1 MKRLKKILLMN
12 WLFFS
17 KQVIELD
24 DINFLTGKTGAG
36 KSTIIDALQIVLLG
50 ETDEKNFN
58 KAANDHSQ
66 RTLDGYLR
74 TDLDAKNPKSRR
86 GRNFTSYIACEYY
99 DDMTDRHF
107 VAGIVFDCHAD
118 GSREQRFFLYDGVI
132 PAHCFT
138 VNHNIPMDINRLRLF
153 IDETAG
159 VTGKTYT
166 VHKEYRRNLL
176 AKWNVHKEQ
185 AFQMLKKAVS
195 FQPIVDIQKFITEN
209 VCDIPERPDIAS
221 MQQSIRDYQRHEELA
236 RRQEEKLSRLSEIA
250 SRYQA
255 MQTALDQSQICRFVA
270 LWAEKEDAIQRIK
283 RLEGSAS
290 GYAERVKDIQ
300 GEYEQME
307 REREQAEIRRNQLIR
322 DSENSDVFKERERLE
337 NEMENLERERR
348 QISEKLTASA
358 LKLKQKSQIWREYC
372 QRLQDVPERG
382 ELRPLTD
389 AANEL
394 RQAWLPF
401 ADSGEDVFTV
411 SESVFERIRKAME
424 TFKSALR
431 EADIFTRE
439 LLKESRT
446 QKERA
451 EHALSALRR
460 NQKRYPGKLLSFR
473 QELCEALERRLG
485 RPVPV
490 EILADTLEISDGQE
504 RWRGA
509 IEGYLHTQKFYLL
522 VPVECYDEAARI
534 YDQIKIRYASFG
546 LVDIGKLRQK
556 EDLQALKNSLAEK
569 IETDN
574 DLARSYVNY
583 RLGRVI
589 ACERVEQLSEYGTA
603 ITPDGMLYQGYVLR
617 AIPRERMRNAFIGM
631 KAIALQIQN
640 LEHELKEVD
649 AQISQWEPTEKLIS
663 KVEEAE
669 PLITSDYLQDTLPA
683 RRRDCRR
690 QIEIQE
696 RLSGI
701 DEEMSH
707 LDLTWLSEM
716 KDRIAKLDVQ
726 IKALDERKDEIIDE
740 RGRLAERIGRIENSD
755 LPKLRDELRG
765 KETEITGQFS
775 EEFQRNIGLPR
786 YQQEFS
792 RLKSTKKIA
801 AEFRE
806 RLPRSGSDAENAEKV
821 LFRAREEYVRTF
833 QPCPFRVEAM
843 DNDEFAEEQRRLQE
857 IELPQYREKIQA
869 ARDSA
874 MEQFQND
881 FLAKISG
888 SIQQVEKQVDDL
900 NRILK
905 NGQFGTDRY
914 RFIVR
919 RNPDCE
925 DYYDMIQA
933 FKDCDGGLFAW
944 PLQQKYGALIEELF
958 SRIAA
963 PDDGSLNARK
973 REDLEHNIARYTD
986 FRTYLQF
993 DLETTDQNG
1002 NRQLLSK
1009 TLNTK
1014 SGGETQTPFY
1024 IAVLASFAQL
1034 YQVNNLSSVANNTV
1048 RLVVFDEAFNK
1059 MDSERIAESVRLL
1072 RKMNLQAIISTPPD
1086 KIADIAP
1093 LADCTLLVGKR
1104 DYQMSVLPWRKEGA
1118 DA

>member
-1 MKRLKKILLMN
+1 MNIDRLN
-12 WLFFS
+12 
-17 KQVIELD
+17 
-24 DINFLTGKTGAG
+24 
-36 KSTIIDALQIVLLG
+36 
-50 ETDEKNFN
+50 
-58 KAANDHSQ
+58 
-66 RTLDGYLR
+66 
-74 TDLDAKNPKSRR
+74 
-86 GRNFTSYIACEYY
+86 
-99 DDMTDRHF
+99 
-107 VAGIVFDCHAD
+107 
-118 GSREQRFFLYDGVI
+118 
-132 PAHCFT
+132 
-138 VNHNIPMDINRLRLF
+138 LF
-153 IDETAG
+153 ITETAG
-159 VTGKTYT
+159 VTGKTYS
-166 VHKEYRRNLL
+166 VHKEYRRDLL

-250 SRYQA
+250 SHYQT
-255 MQTALDQSQICRFVA
+255 MQAALDQSQLCRFVA

-283 RLEGSAS
+283 RSEDSAS

-300 GEYEQME
+300 GECEQTE
-307 REREQAEIRRNQLIR
+307 REREQTEIRRNQLIR

-337 NEMENLERERR
+337 NETENLESERR

-358 LKLKQKSQIWREYC
+358 LKLKQESQIWREYC
-372 QRLQDVPERG
+372 QRLQDVPARE

-401 ADSGEDVFTV
+401 ADSGEDAFTV
-411 SESVFERIRKAME
+411 SESAFERIHKAME
-424 TFKSALR
+424 TFKPALR
-431 EADIFTRE
+431 NADILTRG
-439 LLKESRT
+439 LLDKSRT
-446 QKERA
+446 EKERA
-451 EHALSALRR
+451 ERDLSALRR
-460 NQKRYPGKLLSFR
+460 NQKRYPDKLRSFR
-473 QELCEALERRLG
+473 QELREALERRLG

-556 EDLQALKNSLAEK
+556 EDLQALKNSLAGK

-617 AIPRERMRNAFIGM
+617 AIPQERMRDAFIGT
-631 KAIALQIQN
+631 KALALQMQA
-640 LEHELKEVD
+640 LERELKEAD
-649 AQISQWEPTEKLIS
+649 AQISQWNPTAARIS
-663 KVEEAE
+663 EFYGMEQLNMSE
-669 PLITSDYLQDTLPA
+669 YLQDTLPA

-716 KDRIAKLDVQ
+716 KDRIAKLDAQ
-726 IKALDERKDEIIDE
+726 IKALDERKNKIIDE
-740 RGRLAERIGRIENSD
+740 RGRLAERIRQIENKD
-755 LPKLRDELRG
+755 LPELRDELRG
-765 KETEITGQFS
+765 KETEITGRFS

-786 YQQEFS
+786 YQQELS
-792 RLKSTKKIA
+792 RLKSAKKIA

-806 RLPRSGSDAENAEKV
+806 RLPRSVSDAENAKSG
-821 LFRAREEYVRTF
+821 LFQTRQEYVRMF
-833 QPCPFRVEAM
+833 QPCPFRVEVM
-843 DNDEFAEEQRRLQE
+843 DNNEFAEEQRRLQE
-857 IELPQYREKIQA
+857 IELPRYMDKIRTARE
-869 ARDSA
+869 SA

-881 FLAKISG
+881 FLAKISE
-888 SIQQVEKQVDDL
+888 SVQQVEKQVNDL
-900 NRILK
+900 NRVLK

-914 RFIVR
+914 RFIVK
-919 RNPDCE
+919 RNQDYA
-925 DYYDMIQA
+925 DYYDMIHA

-944 PLQQKYGALIEELF
+944 PLQQKYGSLIEELF

-973 REDLEHNIARYTD
+973 REDLERNIARYTD
-986 FRTYLQF
+986 FRTYLWRVPNIANAF
-993 DLETTDQNG
+993 PRGEIRFFKLFFAAMGKYRANS
-1002 NRQLLSK
+1002 SK
-1009 TLNTK
+1009 
-1014 SGGETQTPFY
+1014 
-1024 IAVLASFAQL
+1024 I
-1034 YQVNNLSSVANNTV
+1034 
-1048 RLVVFDEAFNK
+1048 
-1059 MDSERIAESVRLL
+1059 
-1072 RKMNLQAIISTPPD
+1072 
-1086 KIADIAP
+1086 
-1093 LADCTLLVGKR
+1093 
-1104 DYQMSVLPWRKEGA
+1104 
-1118 DA
+1118 